1 MLPRR
6 RPVDRL
12 PLHDRDGRRRNRLE
26 RHDVTDGAGVD
37 GPRGDA
43 AVVGGSRILHDHDP
57 AARFHRLHA
66 VGRVDPAAGGTTAI
80 VRSANARAAVSNKG
94 VRRREEARTLV
105 PSTYLKR
112 PPGPTVRCRSGR
124 AVDDAGLDE
133 FPLRGRLH
141 SHFRRRRDV
150 AEDAPPR
157 RTGMLHDHG
166 WRPACPQGVRQAG
179 FAAQTLHQ
187 PTPRRPPTRDDRLS
201 TS

>member
-26 RHDVTDGAGVD
+26 RQDVTDGAGVD

-43 AVVGGSRILHDHDP
+43 AVVGGSWILRDHN
-57 AARFHRLHA
+57 AA
-66 VGRVDPAAGGTTAI
+66 AAL
-80 VRSANARAAVSNKG
+80 RPSA
-94 VRRREEARTLV
+94 RRRSRRSRCRWDHGDRAIGERPRGGLEQRGSPTRRGPDLGPVHVFEAPTW
-105 PSTYLKR
+105 
-112 PPGPTVRCRSGR
+112 PTVRCRSGR